1 MSGNT
6 FLHAPGDYH
15 SQLFYK
21 KAETLYDI
29 TYAFANAFFEKG
41 DRTIDQM
48 VQAARSGKQNLA
60 EGIVD
65 GVTSKEMMIK
75 LVNVAKGS
83 LAELYED
90 YADYLR
96 VRRIPAWQK
105 DSPDFER
112 AYQFCIKHSEAVEFH
127 QLIDRSIEERK
138 DIQLANLSLMLI
150 KQADY
155 LTHKFLETAQ
165 EQFVAEGG
173 TKEAM
178 YAARSKWRDGNPVC
192 HKCPVLPNNEPCLSC
207 RNHPRNRKR

>member
-1 MSGNT
+1 MSNT
-6 FLHAPGDYH
+6 HFLHAPGDYH

-48 VQAARSGKQNLA
+48 VQAARSGKQNIA

-75 LVNVAKGS
+75 LFNVAKGS

-96 VRRIPAWQK
+96 VRRKTAWQK
-105 DSPDFER
+105 GSEDFER
-112 AYQFCIKHSEAVEFH
+112 TYAFCLNHSEATDFH
-127 QLIDRSIEERK
+127 PLIDKSLAEHK
-138 DIQLANLSLMLI
+138 DIELANLSLMLI
-150 KQADY
+150 KQTDY
-155 LTHKFLETAQ
+155 LIHKFLETAQ

>member
-1 MSGNT
+1 MSNT
-6 FLHAPGDYH
+6 HFLHAPGDYH

-48 VQAARSGKQNLA
+48 VQAARSGKQNIA

-75 LVNVAKGS
+75 LINVAKGS

-96 VRRIPAWQK
+96 VRRKTAWQK
-105 DSPDFER
+105 GSEDFER
-112 AYQFCIKHSEAVEFH
+112 TYAFCLNHSEATDFH
-127 QLIDRSIEERK
+127 PLIDKSLAEHK
-138 DIQLANLSLMLI
+138 DIELANLSLMLI
-150 KQADY
+150 KQTDY
-155 LTHKFLETAQ
+155 LIHKFLETAQ

>member
-1 MSGNT
+1 MSSPH

-21 KAETLYDI
+21 KAEILYDI
-29 TYAFANAFFEKG
+29 TYAFANAFYEKG

-48 VQAARSGKQNLA
+48 VQAARSGKQNIA

-96 VRRIPAWQK
+96 VRRKAAWPK
-105 DSPDFER
+105 DSEDFIR
-112 AYQFCIKHSEAVEFH
+112 TYDFCLKHSEATDFH
-127 QLIDRSIEERK
+127 PLIDKSIAEHK
-138 DIQLANLSLMLI
+138 DIELANLCLMLI
-150 KQADY
+150 KQTDY
-155 LTHKFLETAQ
+155 LIHKFLETAQ